1 MRVCALMRGAMWCV
15 AAGGEEARG
24 EEARGEEDGGE
35 EDGGEQCEEVSAE
48 SGKA

>member
-1 MRVCALMRGAMWCV
+1 MRGAMWCV

-24 EEARGEEDGGE
+24 EETGGEEAGGEEDGGE